1 MEEKETVRES
11 EIDLRAILLLL
22 KRNLALIIVVTVVF
36 GAASFLFSNFFLPKQ
51 YEANAMIIVNNLA
64 DDQTTINSTEITAA
78 KDLADVY
85 TIIIK
90 SNAVLQEVIDRE
102 KLSMSY
108 EELRNAVNVTSS
120 STSGQVLTVSMKS
133 TDPEM
138 AKKIVTSIVEV
149 APPIIKS
156 DVEAGSVELISD
168 PKVSNNGKPVSP
180 NSTKNA
186 LLGAAI
192 GLVLTLVLI
201 FVKEMTNNTFKTEED
216 ITDLLK
222 LPVIGVIPAV
232 DTKEFNKNV

>member
-51 YEANAMIIVNNLA
+51 YEANAKIIVNNLA

-216 ITDLLK
+216 LTDLLK

>member
-90 SNAVLQEVIDRE
+90 SDAVLQEVIDRE

-108 EELRNAVNVTSS
+108 EDLRNAVSVSSS

-168 PKVSNNGKPVSP
+168 PKVSNNGNPVSP

>member
-108 EELRNAVNVTSS
+108 EELRNAVNVIF
-120 STSGQVLTVSMKS
+120 QI
-133 TDPEM
+133 
-138 AKKIVTSIVEV
+138 KIF
-149 APPIIKS
+149 
-156 DVEAGSVELISD
+156 
-168 PKVSNNGKPVSP
+168 
-180 NSTKNA
+180 TK
-186 LLGAAI
+186 LETLAI
-192 GLVLTLVLI
+192 
-201 FVKEMTNNTFKTEED
+201 
-216 ITDLLK
+216 
-222 LPVIGVIPAV
+222 
-232 DTKEFNKNV
+232 

>member
-22 KRNLALIIVVTVVF
+22 KRNLALIIIVTFVF
-36 GAASFLFSNFFLPKQ
+36 GVVSYLFSKFFLPKQ
-51 YEANAMIIVNNLA
+51 YEANAMIIVNNLS
-64 DDQTTINSTEITAA
+64 DDQTTVNNAEMTAA

-90 SNAVLQEVIDRE
+90 SDAVLQEVIDRE

-108 EELRNAVNVTSS
+108 EELRNAVSVSAS

-133 TDPEM
+133 VNAE
-138 AKKIVTSIVEV
+138 TSKRIIESVVEV
-149 APPIIKS
+149 APPIIKN
-156 DVEAGSVELISD
+156 DVEAGSVEVISE
-168 PKVSNNGKPVSP
+168 PKISNNSNPVSP
-180 NSTKNA
+180 NSARNA
-186 LLGAAI
+186 MLGAAI

-201 FVKEMTNNTFKTEED
+201 FVRELTNNTFKTEED

-222 LPVIGVIPAV
+222 LPVIGVIPSV

>member
-168 PKVSNNGKPVSP
+168 PKVGNNGNPVSP

-216 ITDLLK
+216 LTDLLK